1 MVSIIVLVFS
11 FVVGVVFLVVSV
23 LTVMKRDRD
32 QRSRETSVDST
43 AMDSRQRTALQPSS
57 QNTVVRRTTGNQMG
71 YGSTDNSSAS
81 QGNLHNSTQSM
92 FGPGPQAEG
101 DKFGVHI
108 QDSREAKVI
117 AKDELKISDAS
128 SQESD
133 SSIERTPLLLSA
145 GAAGTAVSSRP
156 ATSRLSRSD
165 SPGGEGVMRFIVLLL
180 FLLFSCLVVCYH
192 SNMLP

>member
-1 MVSIIVLVFS
+1 MFS

-43 AMDSRQRTALQPSS
+43 AMDSQQRTALQPSS
-57 QNTVVRRTTGNQMG
+57 QNTVVRRTAGNQMG

-81 QGNLHNSTQSM
+81 QGNLHNSTHSM
-92 FGPGPQAEG
+92 FGPGPQAEVE
-101 DKFGVHI
+101 KFGVHI
-108 QDSREAKVI
+108 QDSRETEVI
-117 AKDELKISDAS
+117 AKDELKISNAS

-145 GAAGTAVSSRP
+145 GAAGTAVSNRP

-192 SNMLP
+192 SNMLL